1 MRCLGNHLVPPGGGP
16 PLMVFTREFV
26 FLFDFFS
33 SSAFTWAGD
42 RPRRGIPSR
51 RPPSWRWWAVLRAR
65 RTSSCRASP
74 SPRPFRDPR
83 DRPVAASPA
92 PPCGS
97 GPRSRNCSKK
107 KMGTML
113 AVRTFRQVLVSF
125 EQKKTKQR
133 KNVSESQHERSITGH
148 RLELVAAVVVFD
160 AGRLDDGHRPRHL
173 LQRHRRLS
181 LRSHGRRRRQRHQ
194 RRQNQHL
201 RNRFRWPTLNQ
212 PLLSHFRPKS
222 SIQAKPT

>member
-125 EQKKTKQR
+125 EQKKNQTKKKR
-133 KNVSESQHERSITGH
+133 IGIATREIDHGTPTWTG
-148 RLELVAAVVVFD
+148 
-160 AGRLDDGHRPRHL
+160 
-173 LQRHRRLS
+173 S
-181 LRSHGRRRRQRHQ
+181 CRRR
-194 RRQNQHL
+194 
-201 RNRFRWPTLNQ
+201 FWRWTTGWWPPAAAPPSAAPAPVASVPRPPPPTA
-212 PLLSHFRPKS
+212 PPTSP
-222 SIQAKPT
+222 KPTPAQSIPLTNVEPTSSFTLPS